1 MARLSGPRMRG
12 GKYYSKGKKRGRP
25 AAKKTTKGGLNRVEK
40 QQVNKMINGKIESK
54 YFACERIDGKQ
65 FKPQRT
71 GSDSLVYVQGFAV
84 GDGQQAGVDITY
96 GWQSNTSEKS
106 IQAQHMVRTFD
117 ANVTGTPG
125 SSYTSY
131 VPDGKEVMPSTCKT
145 IYRVYRAF
153 QNTASSTSDMAH
165 SAPYCVRMI
174 RVVPKRT
181 KFSNVTYTPKDDLFL
196 NTYGV
201 ECGVNS
207 NADGFRDKFGQMQ
220 METANVNTRKYRV
233 LQDTSFELKCPYAI
247 DATDLR
253 IFETNTNSEKLITCN
268 HKQPKKLRY
277 DGTYDS
283 EQTREPLMGQSGELI
298 FFHVFIKGYDG
309 NAGQNIE
316 PQVKIDAKCVSTFK
330 DA

>member
-1 MARLSGPRMRG
+1 MYKMAKLSGPRMRG

-25 AAKKTTKGGLNRVEK
+25 RKTGLNKVEK
-40 QQVNKMINGKIESK
+40 RQVNKMIAGKIESK
-54 YFACERIDGKQ
+54 YFNCERIDGKQ

-71 GSDSLVYVQGFAV
+71 GSDSLIYVQGFAV
-84 GDGQQAGVDITY
+84 GDGEQSDVDITY
-96 GWQSNTSEKS
+96 GWQSNTNEKS
-106 IQAQHMVRTFD
+106 IQPQHMVRTFD
-117 ANVTGTPG
+117 KNLTGTPG
-125 SSYTSY
+125 TSYTAY
-131 VPDGKEVMPSTCKT
+131 VPDGKEVMPSVCRSV
-145 IYRVYRAF
+145 YRVYREF
-153 QNTASSTSDMAH
+153 QNTASATSDMAH

-181 KFSNVTYTPKDDLFL
+181 KFSNVNYAPKNDLFL

-201 ECGVNS
+201 EYGVNS
-207 NADGFRDKFGQMQ
+207 NADGFREKFGQMQ
-220 METANVNTRKYRV
+220 MLTANVNSRKYRT
-233 LQDTSFELKCPYAI
+233 LQDITFELKSPYAI

-253 IFETNTNSEKLITCN
+253 IFESNTNSEKLITVN

-283 EQTREPLMGQSGELI
+283 EATREPLMGQSGELI
-298 FFHVFIKGYDG
+298 FFHVFLKGYDS

-316 PQVKIDAKCVSTFK
+316 PQVKIDVKCVSTFK